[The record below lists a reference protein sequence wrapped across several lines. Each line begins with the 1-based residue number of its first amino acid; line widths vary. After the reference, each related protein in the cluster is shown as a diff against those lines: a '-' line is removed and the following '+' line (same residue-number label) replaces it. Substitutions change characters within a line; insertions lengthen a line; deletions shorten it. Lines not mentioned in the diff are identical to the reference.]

1 MVAMIFTFAKESDGT
16 VFENSQPNVGME
28 FESQTLP
35 EIVLNFET
43 FLRGCGFNFDG
54 HLDFVVEDEDDC
66 K

>member
-1 MVAMIFTFAKESDGT
+1 MIFTFTKEPDGT
-16 VFENSQPNVGME
+16 VFENNQPEITVS

-43 FLRGCGFNFDG
+43 FLRGCGFNFNE
-54 HLDFVVEDEDDC
+54 HLDFVEDENDC

>member
-1 MVAMIFTFAKESDGT
+1 MIFTFAKEPDGT
-16 VFENSQPNVGME
+16 VFEDSQPNVGME

-54 HLDFVVEDEDDC
+54 HLDFVVGDEDDINVG
-66 K
+66 

>member
-1 MVAMIFTFAKESDGT
+1 VVAMIFTFTKEPDGT
-16 VFENSQPNVGME
+16 VFEDNQPHVTIS

-43 FLRGCGFNFDG
+43 FLRGCGFNVDG
-54 HLDFVVEDEDDC
+54 HLDFMEDE